1 MGASWAGIGEGRFY
15 ARAGPVSL
23 TLALALAIGIGIAI
37 AIALGATA
45 PGVGPRHSPTLH
57 SQGGFL
63 KP

>member
-37 AIALGATA
+37 GIAIALGATA

-57 SQGGFL
+57 S
-63 KP
+63 

>member
-23 TLALALAIGIGIAI
+23 TLALALAIGI
-37 AIALGATA
+37 AIALGAKA

-57 SQGGFL
+57 S
-63 KP
+63 